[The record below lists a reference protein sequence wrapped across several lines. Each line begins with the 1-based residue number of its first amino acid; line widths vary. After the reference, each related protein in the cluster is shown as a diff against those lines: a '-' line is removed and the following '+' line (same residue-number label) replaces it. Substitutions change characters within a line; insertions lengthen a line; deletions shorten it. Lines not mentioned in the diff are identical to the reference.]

1 MSSRTNDGRKCLEE
15 LNNID
20 SLLKEMV
27 GKYDRQREKL
37 DDDIKT
43 GLRRKED
50 KAVLLQKLKQ
60 KKIVIHYMG
69 KCRDR
74 INTIMQKKYAIEQ
87 LNLTAMQIQ
96 ALRHTTSVFKD
107 FNKRNDMDKIE
118 QLNDTMQELTEQVM
132 DINETL
138 GSEPLIDIDEEELL
152 AELNSF
158 ELEEDRNPMA
168 VIEMPTV
175 VPRYEEDPIP
185 SQESERMPQPA
196 V

>member
-1 MSSRTNDGRKCLEE
+1 M
-15 LNNID
+15 LN
-20 SLLKEMV
+20 
-27 GKYDRQREKL
+27 KYERQRERL
-37 DDDIKT
+37 DDDIKR
-43 GLRRKED
+43 GLRRNED
-50 KAVLLQKLKQ
+50 KVVLLQKLKQ

-87 LNLTAMQIQ
+87 LNLTAMQIE
-96 ALRHTTSVFKD
+96 ALRHTASIFKD

-138 GSEPLIDIDEEELL
+138 GSEPLIDIDEDELW

-158 ELEEDRNPMA
+158 ELEEDKNPMS

-175 VPRYEEDPIP
+175 VPRYEPTP
-185 SQESERMPQPA
+185 TESLVPTREPQI
-196 V
+196 VV

>member
-1 MSSRTNDGRKCLEE
+1 MEE